1 MCLVEENAADAWKA
15 LIVNHGPQVRIAAE
29 AIPMVRAMLTVD
41 PMMRIGAAALL
52 EHPWI
57 RSGQQQP
64 GRAVTVVPSSAPSV
78 FADEE
83 LSNKACSSPQVLRSL
98 AVASPVSISITST
111 KSVSPPAKT
120 QVESRSQ
127 AVM

>member
-1 MCLVEENAADAWKA
+1 
-15 LIVNHGPQVRIAAE
+15 LIVNRGPRVRIAAE

-41 PMMRIGAAALL
+41 PLMRISAAALL

-57 RSGQQQP
+57 RSGQQP

-78 FADEE
+78 FADAD

-120 QVESRSQ
+120 QVKYRSQ
-127 AVM
+127 AVMECNLFLLQTRED